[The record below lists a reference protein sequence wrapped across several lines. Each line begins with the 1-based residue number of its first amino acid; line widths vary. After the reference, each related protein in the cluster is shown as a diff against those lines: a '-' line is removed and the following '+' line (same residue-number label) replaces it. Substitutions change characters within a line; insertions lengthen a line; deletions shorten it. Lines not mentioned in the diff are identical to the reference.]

1 MSNSDSENVDALR
14 LVDQSMEPI
23 KQITGFAKHHRVPT
37 THNAG
42 DQRFV
47 VDLTFDEIDNDL
59 QTTFRSLRQAYGLK
73 RKEIQVHGPDDG
85 MGVITTPFFNYEYH
99 ASQSEDDPGVVIWQR
114 LITSIMEPA
123 RIFAGPFEEVFGQR
137 FNEMEISIKD
147 ELDLESIVDHIEECE
162 PANLSIDYDKD
173 LTWCEI
179 EPAQSGMTIVI
190 KPRSLQLVSR
200 KEISPQDLL
209 NAFLKVQQDFIATM
223 NLSGIPFLAQ

>member
-1 MSNSDSENVDALR
+1 M
-14 LVDQSMEPI
+14 
-23 KQITGFAKHHRVPT
+23 
-37 THNAG
+37 
-42 DQRFV
+42 
-47 VDLTFDEIDNDL
+47 
-59 QTTFRSLRQAYGLK
+59 
-73 RKEIQVHGPDDG
+73 
-85 MGVITTPFFNYEYH
+85 
-99 ASQSEDDPGVVIWQR
+99 VIWQR
-114 LITSIMEPA
+114 LITSIIEPA

-137 FNEMEISIKD
+137 FNEMEISIND

-179 EPAQSGMTIVI
+179 EPAESGMTIVI
-190 KPRSLQLVSR
+190 KPRSLQIVSR